1 MQLSAVGDIEL
12 RILNMIKKPGKLYL
26 DILVNLVKSPFLRG
40 KGQLNADNV
49 LPLDFMKIGNYS
61 SYIINWEPAASS
73 FNSQMSETQINFQK
87 EIKSGTQ
94 WQTPIFYYFAQSDFS
109 CVALRANGPK
119 TFEPMHFKI
128 GFFPEKNYCCLV
140 RSNSTSFEENPT
152 KYSDYKTRA
161 PGLCITLSII
171 RFFKKIVD
179 SFRYTIKIY
188 SGSVSF
194 IPCLVLDRNLD
205 SPLGLYRPLP
215 LGIVKWSSFR
225 MIQMPKW

>member
-94 WQTPIFYYFAQSDFS
+94 WQTPIFYYFAQIDFFLRCFACQRS
-109 CVALRANGPK
+109 KNIWTNAFQNWLFSRKEILLFSSKQLNKLWGKSNKVFRLQNTSTGALHYA
-119 TFEPMHFKI
+119 
-128 GFFPEKNYCCLV
+128 
-140 RSNSTSFEENPT
+140 
-152 KYSDYKTRA
+152 
-161 PGLCITLSII
+161 
-171 RFFKKIVD
+171 
-179 SFRYTIKIY
+179 
-188 SGSVSF
+188 
-194 IPCLVLDRNLD
+194 
-205 SPLGLYRPLP
+205 
-215 LGIVKWSSFR
+215 
-225 MIQMPKW
+225 